1 MYSTIVTLSHYAIEI
16 SELTKRYKI
25 IETKQGEERNWLTKL
40 MLGESFAGHIEVRE
54 KVVLDHINL
63 KVKEG
68 ECIGLLGPNGAG
80 KSTLLEIISGAVL
93 PDEGK
98 VNVMGCDV
106 VKEREKA
113 KKYLTPILPVLGV
126 NNMWTA
132 RQNLEYVALLYNIP
146 KQEMK
151 KRINDVLDRVGL
163 KERADENVIKYS
175 SGMRVRLILAMGLI
189 IDNPVYLMDEP
200 FIGIDPG
207 TAKEIRKF
215 VKNELVEKG
224 RTILLAT
231 NMLAD
236 VEELCNKVA
245 LLNEGKLV
253 VVDTPSNL
261 KKKIKGIE
269 TIDLEILTEE
279 DSSIIKALEN
289 LNGIKTCLYS
299 SGTSDG
305 LDVTFIKIH
314 TYDSKSLLPSLIH
327 TIHSMNGKIRYVKIY
342 EPTLEDVFI
351 WYTGR
356 RLSE

>member
-1 MYSTIVTLSHYAIEI
+1 MITLSPYAVEI
-16 SELTKRYKI
+16 FELTKRYKI
-25 IETKQGEERNWLTKL
+25 VETKQGGERNWLIKL
-40 MLGESFAGHIEVRE
+40 MLGESFTGRIEIRE

-80 KSTLLEIISGAVL
+80 KSTLLEIISGAIL
-93 PDEGK
+93 PDEGTA
-98 VNVMGCDV
+98 NVMGCNV
-106 VKEREKA
+106 VKERERA
-113 KKYLTPILPVLGV
+113 KKYLTPIFPVLEV

-132 RQNLEYVALLYNIP
+132 RQNLEYIALLYNIP

-151 KRINDVLDRVGL
+151 RRINDVLDRVGL
-163 KERADENVIKYS
+163 KGRADENVMKYS
-175 SGMRVRLILAMGLI
+175 SGMKVRLILAMGLV

-207 TAKEIRKF
+207 MAKEIRKF
-215 VKNELVEKG
+215 VKSELVGKG

-231 NMLAD
+231 NMLTD
-236 VEELCNKVA
+236 VEELCDRVA

-253 VVDTPSNL
+253 AVDTPSNL
-261 KKKIKGIE
+261 KKKIKGVE
-269 TIDLEILTEE
+269 TINLEILAE
-279 DSSIIKALEN
+279 DDSAIIRALEN
-289 LNGIKTCLYS
+289 LSGVKTCLYS
-299 SGTSDG
+299 SGVSDG
-305 LDVTFIKIH
+305 LNVTFIKIH
-314 TYDSKSLLPSLIH
+314 TYDSKSFLPSLIY
-327 TIHSMNGKIRYVKIY
+327 TIHSMNGKVRYVKIS